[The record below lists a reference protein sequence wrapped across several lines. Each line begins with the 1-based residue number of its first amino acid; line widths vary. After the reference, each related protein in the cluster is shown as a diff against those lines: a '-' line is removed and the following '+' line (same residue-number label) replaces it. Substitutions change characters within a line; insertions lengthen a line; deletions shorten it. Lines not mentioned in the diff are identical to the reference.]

1 MEANLSPTQTR
12 KRNLKSV
19 VWKDFDLIE
28 ENGKEKAKCKHCGM
42 KYSYDCKKGG
52 TSTLQR
58 HVRKCHRSESNQ
70 NGLLLLSQLGERDFI
85 NDSEDKVVDM
95 DEEEEEEDKIEE
107 DPSFEYKRKRNRKS
121 SVWSE
126 YDLVKRDGKQ
136 KAKCRHCGIEYLH
149 DSKRSGTSTLQRH
162 VRKCLKLGPDE
173 MSKGAVA
180 ANTDSPIPPRANVGQ
195 LLLPQVSWNGDT
207 STPCAEKVNHVE
219 KVTRVEKI
227 NHVEKVNCVEKVNH
241 DIFREKIAMSI
252 VKHNYPLDIVEHEG
266 FRDICSYLNANVKHI
281 SRDTAQ
287 EDIFQLHKK
296 QKVLIFKRLSPSPG
310 NVCLTLDLW
319 KSGTTDGYI
328 CLAVHFIDPDWVLQK
343 LVLNFL
349 HLQTQQEDH
358 VTASMVVSVLGEW
371 GIEEKIFS
379 ITSNNS
385 DVTCVKALMDQ
396 LYLKGVLHNARSCF
410 HVPCCAHILNLM
422 VQEGLRTVNV
432 AVEKVRGSVKY
443 LKASEVTNALFL
455 HTAMKLDL
463 TPTRDLCL
471 DVPTRWSST
480 SNMLDSCIAYQKVFE
495 HLKLIDEN
503 YQDCP
508 TSEEWEQIAAVSK
521 LLKAFYDVTNMFAGS
536 KRPTANVYFQ
546 GIWKIQM
553 ILKKEHSSSNEIV
566 RLMAD
571 RMQIQFVKF
580 WTVISP
586 ILAIAVVM
594 DPRRKLSF
602 VDFCYQKLYPE
613 TYILEVKKVRDKMD
627 SLYRQYSSC
636 KSTEITS
643 SAAANMGS
651 VAEANSTF
659 DVDEIGEDLQEFASF
674 QSLDRLSQMSE
685 LDFYIVEPPLPL
697 NHDLDILHFWKSQEY
712 RYPNLSRMAR
722 DILTIPISTVA
733 SESAYNS
740 EGRVLDQHCSSLTP
754 EIAEALV
761 TTRDWLYGVSL

>member
-1 MEANLSPTQTR
+1 MEENLSLTQTR

-42 KYSYDCKKGG
+42 QYSYDCKKGG

-58 HVRKCHRSESNQ
+58 HVRKCHKSGSSE

-85 NDSEDKVVDM
+85 NGGEDKVVDM
-95 DEEEEEEDKIEE
+95 DEEEEEDKIEE

-173 MSKGAVA
+173 TLKGAVV
-180 ANTDSPIPPRANVGQ
+180 PPRANVSQ

-241 DIFREKIAMSI
+241 DIFREKLAMSI
-252 VKHNYPLDIVEHEG
+252 VKHDYPLDIVEHEG

-296 QKVLIFKRLSPSPG
+296 QKDLILKRISSSTG
-310 NVCLTLDLW
+310 NICLTLDLW

-328 CLAVHFIDPDWVLQK
+328 CLSAHFIDPDWVLQK

-349 HLQTQQEDH
+349 HLQTQQADH
-358 VTASMVVSVLGEW
+358 VTASAVVSMLGEW
-371 GIEEKIFS
+371 GIEEKIYS
-379 ITSNNS
+379 ITSKNS
-385 DVTCVKALMDQ
+385 DVACVKALMDQ
-396 LYLKGVLHNARSCF
+396 LYLKGVLHSSRSCF

-422 VQEGLRTVNV
+422 VQEGLITVNV
-432 AVEKVRGSVKY
+432 AVEKVRESVKY
-443 LKASEVTNALFL
+443 LKGSEVTNALFL

-480 SNMLDSCIAYQKVFE
+480 SNMLDSSIIYQKVFE

-536 KRPTANVYFQ
+536 KHPTANVYFQ

-566 RLMAD
+566 GLMAD

-613 TYILEVKKVRDKMD
+613 TPRGEK
-627 SLYRQYSSC
+627 
-636 KSTEITS
+636 
-643 SAAANMGS
+643 GS
-651 VAEANSTF
+651 
-659 DVDEIGEDLQEFASF
+659 
-674 QSLDRLSQMSE
+674 
-685 LDFYIVEPPLPL
+685 
-697 NHDLDILHFWKSQEY
+697 
-712 RYPNLSRMAR
+712 
-722 DILTIPISTVA
+722 
-733 SESAYNS
+733 
-740 EGRVLDQHCSSLTP
+740 
-754 EIAEALV
+754 
-761 TTRDWLYGVSL
+761 